1 MGRRRETHRKPRGGP
16 SLSAFYC
23 PPAPPV
29 AERGGNRAERRC
41 ACARPLWTE
50 AEVRG
55 SVPGSVW
62 AVAAVPVPA
71 AVRGRQRRQQR
82 GERRAPPI
90 GTAARARS
98 AAPPHPLRPPDPAR
112 PVPPPQV
119 GPGPGR
125 GRVVAAAASRASDGP
140 RRARRLGLAGAA
152 GGERRADGGRT
163 EGRRPPA
170 GGGGALGGGSGG
182 GGGAGPQYR
191 GPGGRGGG
199 VGQPRLPEALG
210 GVGAL
215 WLRGAV
221 WVGGGRQRAGGERGR
236 AAAGAAW
243 RSVPVTGSDGMAAE
257 EG

>member
-152 GGERRADGGRT
+152 GG
-163 EGRRPPA
+163 GRRA
-170 GGGGALGGGSGG
+170 GGG
-182 GGGAGPQYR
+182 
-191 GPGGRGGG
+191 
-199 VGQPRLPEALG
+199 RLPEARG

-221 WVGGGRQRAGGERGR
+221 RVGGGRQRAGGERGR

>member
-1 MGRRRETHRKPRGGP
+1 MHRDPPRST
-16 SLSAFYC
+16 SLFALYC
-23 PPAPPV
+23 PPPTPV
-29 AERGGNRAERRC
+29 AARGGNEAEWRC
-41 ACARPLWTE
+41 ACARPLRPE

-125 GRVVAAAASRASDGP
+125 GRVVTAASRAPDGP
-140 RRARRLGLAGAA
+140 RRARRFGPAEAA

-182 GGGAGPQYR
+182 GGGAGPRYR

-210 GVGAL
+210 GVGAPYDCGEPCG
-215 WLRGAV
+215 WGVGGSVREASGGARLRG
-221 WVGGGRQRAGGERGR
+221 QRGEAYR
-236 AAAGAAW
+236 
-243 RSVPVTGSDGMAAE
+243 
-257 EG
+257 